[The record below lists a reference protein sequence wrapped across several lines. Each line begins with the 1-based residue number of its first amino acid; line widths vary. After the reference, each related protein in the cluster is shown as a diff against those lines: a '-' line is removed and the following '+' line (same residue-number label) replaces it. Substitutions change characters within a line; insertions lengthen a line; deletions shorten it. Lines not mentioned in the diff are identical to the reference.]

1 MTKLLRR
8 QFLQLAGGAAVLPA
22 VSRIASAQAYPSRPV
37 RLIVPVPP
45 GGALDIIARLMGQ
58 WLSEKLGQSFII
70 ENRPG
75 GGTNIGVEAVV
86 RAPADGYTLLLV
98 PGSVTA
104 NATLYPK
111 LNFDFIRDII
121 PIALISEL
129 PLVMEVNPSFP
140 AKTVPEFIA
149 YAKANPGKISMAS
162 GGTGSTSH
170 IGGEL
175 LKLRTGIDMLHV
187 PYRGGAPAVTD
198 LLGGQVQVYF
208 SPLPESIETIKAGKV
223 RALAVTTAKR
233 SEALPDLHRR
243 VGSGLRSQHL
253 ARHRRAQGHPCRDR
267 RAAQL
272 GDQCRSR
279 RPRHQEASRRSR
291 QHAAADVAGRLQEDD
306 RRGNR
311 EVGQGDPRRV
321 GKRPGGAVIHHAVEQ
336 ADDGDVPRDGGQR
349 CAFAHPT
356 AGEPFYGLL
365 A

>member
-22 VSRIASAQAYPSRPV
+22 VSRIAGAQAYPSRPV

-98 PGSVTA
+98 PGSVSA

-111 LNFDFIRDII
+111 LNFDFLRDII
-121 PIALISEL
+121 PVAMLSEL

-149 YAKANPGKISMAS
+149 YAKANPGKISIAS

-170 IGGEL
+170 LGGEL

-233 SEALPDLHRR
+233 SEALPDLPTIGESVPGFEASTWQGIGAPKDTPAEIVERLNKEINA
-243 VGSGLRSQHL
+243 GLVDPAIKKHL
-253 ARHRRAQGHPCRDR
+253 AD
-267 RAAQL
+267 L
-272 GDQCRSR
+272 GSTP
-279 RPRHQEASRRSR
+279 RPMSP
-291 QHAAADVAGRLQEDD
+291 ADFKKMIVEETEKWA
-306 RRGNR
+306 
-311 EVGQGDPRRV
+311 
-321 GKRPGGAVIHHAVEQ
+321 KVIHEAKIPLQ
-336 ADDGDVPRDGGQR
+336 
-349 CAFAHPT
+349 
-356 AGEPFYGLL
+356 
-365 A
+365 